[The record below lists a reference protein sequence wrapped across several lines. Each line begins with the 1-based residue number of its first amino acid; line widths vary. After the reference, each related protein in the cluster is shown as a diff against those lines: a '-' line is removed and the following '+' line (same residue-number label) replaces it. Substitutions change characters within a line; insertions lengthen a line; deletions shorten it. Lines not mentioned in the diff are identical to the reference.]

1 MGLFFSTAEAAM
13 TEATTKDMDWRA
25 SNRALW
31 EERAAIHLAPGGY
44 DLDALR
50 KGVAA
55 LDGIVEAELGSVE
68 GLRILHLQ
76 CHIGRDTLVLAQ
88 RGADVTGID
97 FSGAAIAAARDLAG
111 ELGLSSRARFV
122 ECDLY
127 AAREALRQ
135 FVPFDLVFV
144 TWGALCWLPD
154 IVGWARIV
162 AFCLRP
168 GGRLYLA
175 EGHPAAYVFDD
186 QAATNDPAKPGWLAP
201 YFETGAIETEETED
215 YANRTAKLVHTRVV
229 SWMHPLAAV
238 IGALREAGVVLDWL
252 HEHPRVTWQMF
263 RCLVKDA
270 DGLWTWPD
278 RPWLPLSYSL
288 SAVRA
293 PTVG

>member
-1 MGLFFSTAEAAM
+1 MTA
-13 TEATTKDMDWRA
+13 ATTKGMDWRA
-25 SNRALW
+25 TNLALW
-31 EERAAIHLAPGGY
+31 EERATIHLAPGGY
-44 DLDALR
+44 DLGPLR
-50 KGVAA
+50 TGVAA
-55 LDGIVEAELGSVE
+55 LDAIVDAELGSVE

-76 CHIGRDTLVLAQ
+76 CHIGRDSLVLAQ
-88 RGADVTGID
+88 RGADVTGLD
-97 FSGAAIAAARDLAG
+97 FSAAATAAARSLAG
-111 ELGLSSRARFV
+111 ELGLSSRACFV
-122 ECDLY
+122 ECDVY
-127 AAREALRQ
+127 AAREALRRL
-135 FVPFDLVFV
+135 VPFDLVFV

-186 QAATNDPAKPGWLAP
+186 QASTNDPAKPGWLAP

-215 YANRTAKLVHTRVV
+215 YANRRAKLVHTRAVT
-229 SWMHPLAAV
+229 WMHPLATV
-238 IGALREAGVVLDWL
+238 IGALREAGVALDWL

-263 RCLVKDA
+263 RCLVMDA

-288 SAVRA
+288 SAVRT